1 MVWVLQVQPTIEV
14 ERQYQNSQ
22 RYRRWFRETGMLS
35 GGENNVV
42 GDTLTFDGDIF
53 GGGADLT
60 CQVATTIKQ
69 TRGIILCTQVILTNV
84 YL

>member
-1 MVWVLQVQPTIEV
+1 MLQVHTIEV

-42 GDTLTFDGDIF
+42 DTLTFDGDIF

-69 TRGIILCTQVILTNV
+69 TRGMNNNYVHR
-84 YL
+84 

>member
-1 MVWVLQVQPTIEV
+1 MI
-14 ERQYQNSQ
+14 
-22 RYRRWFRETGMLS
+22 S

-60 CQVATTIKQ
+60 CQVVQLENKLEVWQQSI
-69 TRGIILCTQVILTNV
+69 QVILTNV
-84 YL
+84 YH

>member
-1 MVWVLQVQPTIEV
+1 MVCVAGTPTIEV

-69 TRGIILCTQVILTNV
+69 TRGAASLCTQVILTNV